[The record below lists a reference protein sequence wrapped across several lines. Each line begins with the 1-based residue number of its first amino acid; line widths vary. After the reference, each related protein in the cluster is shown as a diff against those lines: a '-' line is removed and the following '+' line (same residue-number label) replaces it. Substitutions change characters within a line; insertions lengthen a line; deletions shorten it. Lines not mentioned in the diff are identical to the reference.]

1 MALSARTISSMKWR
15 TAFMALALLAF
26 FTYGPRLKKG
36 REQNWEQYGENQF
49 KLEFS
54 FRVFIKCFFSSGG
67 RHLLTVDGSE
77 EGSGLS
83 EGRKFL
89 IGTKLE
95 IEKTKLNL

>member
-1 MALSARTISSMKWR
+1 
-15 TAFMALALLAF
+15 MALALLAF
-26 FTYGPRLKKG
+26 FTYGPRLKKE
-36 REQNWEQYGENQF
+36 RDQNWEQFGENQF
-49 KLEFS
+49 KFS
-54 FRVFIKCFFSSGG
+54 FRVFIKCSGG

-77 EGSGLS
+77 EGSGPS

>member
-26 FTYGPRLKKG
+26 FTYGPRLKKE
-36 REQNWEQYGENQF
+36 RDQNWEQYGENQF

-54 FRVFIKCFFSSGG
+54 FKCSFSGG

-77 EGSGLS
+77 EGSGLP

-89 IGTKLE
+89 IRTKLE
-95 IEKTKLNL
+95 TEKTKLNL

>member
-26 FTYGPRLKKG
+26 FTYGPRLKKE

-54 FRVFIKCFFSSGG
+54 FRVFIKCSGG

-77 EGSGLS
+77 EGSGLP

-89 IGTKLE
+89 IRTKLE
-95 IEKTKLNL
+95 TEKTKLNL

>member
-15 TAFMALALLAF
+15 TAFVALALLAF

-54 FRVFIKCFFSSGG
+54 FRVFIKCSFSGG